1 MIDNQKIFAVLA
13 GLKANQPA
21 TQEQID
27 KLQDELSI
35 ALPVDYVDF
44 ALVTNGADGAVGGG
58 GYLSLWRI
66 DEIAQFNKDYRVSDF
81 APGLVLF
88 GSDGGGEAFAFDARD
103 ASMAIVQVP
112 FVGMSLSEVQPLA
125 KNFNDFLTLD
135 W

>member
-1 MIDNQKIFAVLA
+1 VIEIQKLSAVLA
-13 GLKANQPA
+13 GLRKNHPA
-21 TQEQID
+21 TQDQIH
-27 KLQDELSI
+27 KLQSELNIS
-35 ALPVDYVDF
+35 LPSEYVDF
-44 ALVTNGADGAVGGG
+44 ALVSNGADGAVGEV

-66 DEIAQFNKDYRVSDF
+66 DEIIQLNKDYRVSDF

-103 ASMAIVQVP
+103 AKMAIVQVP

-125 KNFNDFLTLD
+125 KNFNEFLTLD